1 MHIRVQRYTV
11 LSRKETF
18 LLFFCIF
25 INKDEYSYAGMKNEE
40 CFAGMVA
47 RMVAGMVARMVAG
60 MVARMVA
67 GTVARMFAGTVG
79 ATLVVARPVS
89 VKGVPEGDEP
99 CLTAGERAS

>member
-1 MHIRVQRYTV
+1 
-11 LSRKETF
+11 
-18 LLFFCIF
+18 
-25 INKDEYSYAGMKNEE
+25 MKNEE

-47 RMVAGMVARMVAG
+47 RMVAGMVARMF
-60 MVARMVA
+60 A

-89 VKGVPEGDEP
+89 VKGVPEGGEP